1 MLTSSPLR
9 KARVFTM
16 VLKAQCSHRLAYKD
30 FILARTH
37 VQVVFSGGY
46 PTTVVI
52 GRIRTILGLTDL
64 ERFSLLSSIVNWS
77 AICEDDS

>member
-1 MLTSSPLR
+1 VLASSPLR

-30 FILARTH
+30 FLLARTH

-46 PTTVVI
+46 LTT
-52 GRIRTILGLTDL
+52 T
-64 ERFSLLSSIVNWS
+64 SLHQAYSKREVDDFRENVN
-77 AICEDDS
+77 D